1 MTRWLLPGFLSI
13 GALATL
19 ILIVGPALYAI
30 SLSFYEQQS
39 LTSDPVWVGFA
50 NYARVL
56 ASGEFWNALWNG
68 FVYAMAAIVLQVV
81 LGIGFA
87 LLLHQPFYGRSLLRG
102 LAFLPYLLPTVVAVL
117 TFKWMI
123 DGSLGIVTIVLD
135 TLGLPPIYWFETESA
150 AMVSVILV
158 SVWLWTPFVTTT
170 FLAGLQTV
178 PAQLYE
184 AARVDGAGPIRRFF
198 HVTLPAL
205 RPILIVI
212 ILLRG
217 VWMFNKFDI
226 IWLTTGGGPLGATE
240 HLPVLAY
247 RQAFTLFDLGS
258 GAAIATLSFLVLL
271 VIVTLYFWLFPIE
284 DKP

>member
-1 MTRWLLPGFLSI
+1 MTRWLLPGFLFV

-39 LTSDPVWVGFA
+39 LTADPIWVGLS
-50 NYARVL
+50 NYATVL
-56 ASGEFWNALWNG
+56 GSAEFWNALGNG
-68 FVYAMAAIVLQVV
+68 FFYAGVAILLQVV

-87 LLLHQPFYGRSLLRG
+87 LLLHQSFRGRTLLRG
-102 LAFLPYLLPTVVAVL
+102 VAFLPYLLPTVVAVL

-123 DGSLGIVTIVLD
+123 DGSLGIVTILVD
-135 TLGLPPIYWFETESA
+135 DLGLPPIYWFETESA
-150 AMVSVILV
+150 AMMSVILV

-178 PAQLYE
+178 PVQLYE

-198 HVTLPAL
+198 HVTLPML
-205 RPILIVI
+205 RPILTVI

-247 RQAFTLFDLGS
+247 RQAFTLFDIGN
-258 GAAIATLSFLVLL
+258 GAATATLSFLVLM
-271 VIVTLYFWLFPIE
+271 VIVTLYFWLFPMDE
-284 DKP
+284 KK

>member
-39 LTSDPVWVGFA
+39 LTSEPVWVGLA

-56 ASGEFWNALWNG
+56 ASAEFWNALWNG
-68 FVYAMAAIVLQVV
+68 FVYAMAAIVLQVA

-87 LLLHQPFYGRSLLRG
+87 LLLQQPFRGRALLRG

-135 TLGLPPIYWFETESA
+135 TLGLPPIYWFETEAA

-178 PAQLYE
+178 PVQLYE

-258 GAAIATLSFLVLL
+258 GAAIATLSFLALL
-271 VIVTLYFWLFPIE
+271 MIVTLYFWLFPM
-284 DKP
+284 DHKQ

>member
-19 ILIVGPALYAI
+19 VLIVGPALYAI

-39 LTSDPVWVGFA
+39 LTSEPVWVGFA

-56 ASGEFWNALWNG
+56 ASAEFWNALWNG
-68 FVYAMAAIVLQVV
+68 FVYAMVAIVLQVV

-87 LLLHQPFYGRSLLRG
+87 LLLHQPFRGRTLLRG

-123 DGSLGIVTIVLD
+123 DGSLGIVTIVMD

-150 AMVSVILV
+150 AMMSVILV

-178 PAQLYE
+178 PVQLYE

-205 RPILIVI
+205 RPILTVI

-258 GAAIATLSFLVLL
+258 GAATATLAVLVLM
-271 VIVTLYFWLFPIE
+271 VIVTLYFWLFPMD
-284 DKP
+284 DKK

>member
-56 ASGEFWNALWNG
+56 ASNEFWNALWNG

-123 DGSLGIVTIVLD
+123 DGSLGIVTILLD
-135 TLGLPPIYWFETESA
+135 TLGLPPIYWFETETA

-178 PAQLYE
+178 PVQLYE

-247 RQAFTLFDLGS
+247 RQAFTLFNLGS
-258 GAAIATLSFLVLL
+258 GAAIATLSFLALL
-271 VIVTLYFWLFPIE
+271 VIVTLYFWLFPMD
-284 DKP
+284 DKQ

>member
-1 MTRWLLPGFLSI
+1 MTRWLLPGFLAV
-13 GALATL
+13 GALTTL
-19 ILIVGPALYAI
+19 ALIVGPALYAI
-30 SLSFYEQQS
+30 SLSFYDRTS
-39 LTSDPVWVGFA
+39 LTADPVWVGFGNFA
-50 NYARVL
+50 AVL
-56 ASGEFWNALWNG
+56 ASGDFWNALWNG
-68 FVYAMAAIVLQVV
+68 FVYAGLAIVLQVV

-87 LLLHQPFYGRSLLRG
+87 LLLHQPFRGRTLLRG
-102 LAFLPYLLPTVVAVL
+102 VAFLPYLLPTVVAVL

-123 DGSLGIVTIVLD
+123 DGSLGIVTIKMAD
-135 TLGLPPIYWFETESA
+135 WGLPPIYWFETETA
-150 AMVSVILV
+150 AMVSVVLV

-217 VWMFNKFDI
+217 VWMFNKFDV

-247 RQAFTLFDLGS
+247 RQAFTLFDIGS
-258 GAAIATLSFLVLL
+258 GAAIATLSFLILMI
-271 VIVTLYFWLFPIE
+271 IVTLYFWAFPM
-284 DKP
+284 DDRK

>member
-1 MTRWLLPGFLSI
+1 MTRWLLPGFLAI
-13 GALATL
+13 GALAILTL
-19 ILIVGPALYAI
+19 IIGPALYAI

-39 LTSDPVWVGFA
+39 LTAEPVWAGLS
-50 NYARVL
+50 NYAHVL
-56 ASGEFWNALWNG
+56 GSGEFWNALGNG
-68 FVYAMAAIVLQVV
+68 CVYGLIAIMLQIV

-87 LLLHQPFYGRSLLRG
+87 LLLHQPFRGRALLRG

-117 TFKWMI
+117 TFKWML
-123 DGSLGIVTIVLD
+123 DGSLGIVTVLMD
-135 TLGLPPIYWFETESA
+135 AIGLPPIYWFETESA
-150 AMVSVILV
+150 AMLSVILI

-178 PAQLYE
+178 PMQLYE

-212 ILLRG
+212 VLLRG
-217 VWMFNKFDI
+217 VWMFNKFDV
-226 IWLTTGGGPLGATE
+226 IWLTTGGGPLGSTE
-240 HLPVLAY
+240 HLPILAY

-258 GAAIATLSFLVLL
+258 GAATATLSFLILM
-271 VIVTLYFWLFPIE
+271 VIVTLYFWLFPMD
-284 DKP
+284 DKK

>member
-39 LTSDPVWVGFA
+39 LTSEPVWVGLA

-68 FVYAMAAIVLQVV
+68 FVYAMAAIVLQVA

-135 TLGLPPIYWFETESA
+135 TLGLPPIYWFETETA

-178 PAQLYE
+178 PVQLYE

-258 GAAIATLSFLVLL
+258 GAAIATLSFLALL
-271 VIVTLYFWLFPIE
+271 VIVTLYFWLFPMDE
-284 DKP
+284 KQ

>member
-19 ILIVGPALYAI
+19 ILIVAPALYAI

-39 LTSDPVWVGFA
+39 LTSEPVWVGFA

-87 LLLHQPFYGRSLLRG
+87 LMLHQPFRGRTLLRG

-117 TFKWMI
+117 IFKWMI
-123 DGSLGIVTIVLD
+123 DGSLGIVTIVMD
-135 TLGLPPIYWFETESA
+135 TLGLPPIYWFETETA
-150 AMVSVILV
+150 AMISVILV

-178 PAQLYE
+178 PVQLYE

-217 VWMFNKFDI
+217 IWMFNKFDI

-258 GAAIATLSFLVLL
+258 GAAIATLSFLALM
-271 VIVTLYFWLFPIE
+271 VIVTLYFWLFPMD
-284 DKP
+284 DKK

>member
-39 LTSDPVWVGFA
+39 LTSKPVWVGFA

-87 LLLHQPFYGRSLLRG
+87 LMLHQPFRGRTLLRG

-123 DGSLGIVTIVLD
+123 DGSLGIVTIMLD
-135 TLGLPPIYWFETESA
+135 TLGLPPIYWFETETA
-150 AMVSVILV
+150 AMISVILV

-170 FLAGLQTV
+170 FLAGLQTAPV
-178 PAQLYE
+178 QLYE

-217 VWMFNKFDI
+217 IWMFNKFDI

-247 RQAFTLFDLGS
+247 RQAFTLFDLGG
-258 GAAIATLSFLVLL
+258 GAAIATLSFLALM
-271 VIVTLYFWLFPIE
+271 VIVTLYFWLFPMD
-284 DKP
+284 DKK

>member
-39 LTSDPVWVGFA
+39 LTSDPVWVGLA

-56 ASGEFWNALWNG
+56 ASDEFWNALWNG
-68 FVYAMAAIVLQVV
+68 FVYAMAAIVPQVV

-87 LLLHQPFYGRSLLRG
+87 LLLQQPFRGRALLRG

-178 PAQLYE
+178 PVQLYE
-184 AARVDGAGPIRRFF
+184 AARVDGAGPVRRFF

-258 GAAIATLSFLVLL
+258 GAAIATLSFLALL
-271 VIVTLYFWLFPIE
+271 VIVTLYFWLFPMD
-284 DKP
+284 DKQ

>member
-1 MTRWLLPGFLSI
+1 MTRWLLPGFLFV

-30 SLSFYEQQS
+30 SLSFYEQPS
-39 LTSDPVWVGFA
+39 LTAEPIWVGLS
-50 NYARVL
+50 NYAAVL
-56 ASGEFWNALWNG
+56 GSAEFWNALGNG
-68 FVYAMAAIVLQVV
+68 FFYAGVAILLQVV

-87 LLLHQPFYGRSLLRG
+87 LLLHQSFRGRTLLRG
-102 LAFLPYLLPTVVAVL
+102 MAFLPYLLPTVVAVL

-123 DGSLGIVTIVLD
+123 DGSLGIVTILVD
-135 TLGLPPIYWFETESA
+135 DLGLPPVYWFETESA
-150 AMVSVILV
+150 AMMSVILV

-178 PAQLYE
+178 PVQLYE

-198 HVTLPAL
+198 HVTLPML
-205 RPILIVI
+205 RPILTVI

-247 RQAFTLFDLGS
+247 RQAFTLFDIGN
-258 GAAIATLSFLVLL
+258 GAATATLSFLVLM
-271 VIVTLYFWLFPIE
+271 VIVTLYFWLFPMDE
-284 DKP
+284 KK

>member
-1 MTRWLLPGFLSI
+1 MTRWLLPGFLFV

-39 LTSDPVWVGFA
+39 LTADPIWVGLS
-50 NYARVL
+50 NYAAVL
-56 ASGEFWNALWNG
+56 GSAEFWNALGNG
-68 FVYAMAAIVLQVV
+68 FFYAGVAILLQVV

-87 LLLHQPFYGRSLLRG
+87 LLLHQSFRGRTLLRG
-102 LAFLPYLLPTVVAVL
+102 VAFLPYLLPTVVAVL

-123 DGSLGIVTIVLD
+123 DGSLGIVTILVD
-135 TLGLPPIYWFETESA
+135 DLGLPPIYWFETESA
-150 AMVSVILV
+150 AMMSVILV

-178 PAQLYE
+178 PVQLYE

-198 HVTLPAL
+198 HVTLPML
-205 RPILIVI
+205 RPILTVI

-217 VWMFNKFDI
+217 VWMCNKFDI

-247 RQAFTLFDLGS
+247 RQAFTLFDIGN
-258 GAAIATLSFLVLL
+258 GAATATLSFLVLM
-271 VIVTLYFWLFPIE
+271 VIVTLYFWLFPMDE
-284 DKP
+284 KK

>member
-39 LTSDPVWVGFA
+39 LTSEPVWVGFA

-56 ASGEFWNALWNG
+56 AGDEFWNALWNG

-87 LLLHQPFYGRSLLRG
+87 LLLHQPFYGQSLLRG

-150 AMVSVILV
+150 AMMSVILV

-178 PAQLYE
+178 PVQLYE

-217 VWMFNKFDI
+217 IWMFNKFDI

-258 GAAIATLSFLVLL
+258 GAAIATLSFLALL
-271 VIVTLYFWLFPIE
+271 VIVTLYFWLFPMD
-284 DKP
+284 DKQ

>member
-150 AMVSVILV
+150 AMISVILV

>member
-19 ILIVGPALYAI
+19 VLIVGPALYAI

-39 LTSDPVWVGFA
+39 LTSEPVWVGFA
-50 NYARVL
+50 NYTRVL
-56 ASGEFWNALWNG
+56 ASAEFWNALWNG
-68 FVYAMAAIVLQVV
+68 FVYAMVAIVLQVV

-87 LLLHQPFYGRSLLRG
+87 LLLHQPFRGRTLLRG
-102 LAFLPYLLPTVVAVL
+102 LTFLPYLLPTVVAVL

-123 DGSLGIVTIVLD
+123 DGSLGIVTIVMD

-150 AMVSVILV
+150 AMMSVILV

-178 PAQLYE
+178 PVQLYE

-205 RPILIVI
+205 RPILTVI

-258 GAAIATLSFLVLL
+258 GAATATLSFLVLM
-271 VIVTLYFWLFPIE
+271 VIVTLYFWLFPMD
-284 DKP
+284 DKK

>member
-39 LTSDPVWVGFA
+39 LTSEPVWVGLA

-56 ASGEFWNALWNG
+56 ASAEFWNALWNG
-68 FVYAMAAIVLQVV
+68 FVYAMAAILLQVA

-87 LLLHQPFYGRSLLRG
+87 LLLQQPFYGRSLLRG

-150 AMVSVILV
+150 AMMSVILV

-178 PAQLYE
+178 PVHLYE
-184 AARVDGAGPIRRFF
+184 AARVDGAGPVRRFF

-247 RQAFTLFDLGS
+247 RQAFTLFDPGS
-258 GAAIATLSFLVLL
+258 GAAIATLSFLALL
-271 VIVTLYFWLFPIE
+271 VIVTLYFWLFPMD
-284 DKP
+284 DKQ

>member
-19 ILIVGPALYAI
+19 VLIVGPALYAI

-39 LTSDPVWVGFA
+39 LTSEPVWVGLA
-50 NYARVL
+50 NYTRVL
-56 ASGEFWNALWNG
+56 ASAAFWNALWNG
-68 FVYAMAAIVLQVV
+68 FFYATVAIVLQVV

-87 LLLHQPFYGRSLLRG
+87 LLLHQPFRGRTLLRG

-123 DGSLGIVTIVLD
+123 DGSLGIVTILMD
-135 TLGLPPIYWFETESA
+135 SLGLPPIYWFETESA
-150 AMVSVILV
+150 AMMSVILV

-178 PAQLYE
+178 PTQLYE

-205 RPILIVI
+205 RPILTVI

-258 GAAIATLSFLVLL
+258 GATTATLSFLVLM
-271 VIVTLYFWLFPIE
+271 VIVTLYFWLFPMD
-284 DKP
+284 DKK

>member
-30 SLSFYEQQS
+30 SLSFYEQPS
-39 LTSDPVWVGFA
+39 LTSDPVWVGLA

-56 ASGEFWNALWNG
+56 ASAEFWNALWNG

-87 LLLHQPFYGRSLLRG
+87 LLLQQPFRGRALLRG

-123 DGSLGIVTIVLD
+123 DGSLGIITIVLD
-135 TLGLPPIYWFETESA
+135 TLGLPPIYWFETETA

-178 PAQLYE
+178 PVQLYE

-205 RPILIVI
+205 RLILIVI

-271 VIVTLYFWLFPIE
+271 VIVTLYFWLFPMD
-284 DKP
+284 DKQ

>member
-178 PAQLYE
+178 PVQLYE
-184 AARVDGAGPIRRFF
+184 AARVDGAGPVRRFF

-271 VIVTLYFWLFPIE
+271 VIVTLYFWLFPME
-284 DKP
+284 DKQ

>member
-39 LTSDPVWVGFA
+39 LTSDPVWVGLA

-56 ASGEFWNALWNG
+56 ASDEFWNALWNG

-87 LLLHQPFYGRSLLRG
+87 LLLHQPFRGRALLRG

-150 AMVSVILV
+150 AMMSVILV

-178 PAQLYE
+178 PVQLYE

-247 RQAFTLFDLGS
+247 RQAFTLFNLGS
-258 GAAIATLSFLVLL
+258 GAAIATLSFLALL
-271 VIVTLYFWLFPIE
+271 VIVTLYFWLFPMD
-284 DKP
+284 DKQ

>member
-39 LTSDPVWVGFA
+39 LTSEPVWVGLA

-56 ASGEFWNALWNG
+56 ASAEFWNALWNG
-68 FVYAMAAIVLQVV
+68 FVYAMAAIVLQVA

-87 LLLHQPFYGRSLLRG
+87 LLLHQPFRGRSLLRG

-123 DGSLGIVTIVLD
+123 DGSLGIVTIALD
-135 TLGLPPIYWFETESA
+135 TLGLPPIYWFETETA
-150 AMVSVILV
+150 AMMSVILV

-178 PAQLYE
+178 PVQLYE

-217 VWMFNKFDI
+217 IWMFNKFDI

-258 GAAIATLSFLVLL
+258 GAAIATLSFVVLL
-271 VIVTLYFWLFPIE
+271 VIVTLYFWLFPMD
-284 DKP
+284 DKQ

>member
-150 AMVSVILV
+150 AMISVILV

-178 PAQLYE
+178 PVQLYE
-184 AARVDGAGPIRRFF
+184 AARVDGAGPVRRFF

-271 VIVTLYFWLFPIE
+271 VIVTLYFWLFPME
-284 DKP
+284 DKQ

>member
-39 LTSDPVWVGFA
+39 LTSEPVWVGLA

-68 FVYAMAAIVLQVV
+68 FVYAMAAIVLQVA

-87 LLLHQPFYGRSLLRG
+87 LLLQQPFRGRALLRG

-135 TLGLPPIYWFETESA
+135 TLGLPPIYWFETETA
-150 AMVSVILV
+150 AMMSVILV

-178 PAQLYE
+178 PVQLYE

-258 GAAIATLSFLVLL
+258 GAAIATLSFLALL
-271 VIVTLYFWLFPIE
+271 VIVTLYFWLFPMD
-284 DKP
+284 DKQ

>member
-184 AARVDGAGPIRRFF
+184 AARVDGAGPVRRFF
-198 HVTLPAL
+198 HVSLPAL

-271 VIVTLYFWLFPIE
+271 VIVTLYFWLFPME
-284 DKP
+284 DKQ